1 MLQENILKEAHM
13 WVKNSRKLW
22 NIGQRI
28 QHSKQRIPQSSM
40 PNEHPSVL
48 DIISLSVPLDN
59 KEILHFAE
67 SFKAVWP
74 WLIILTHFGCQP
86 WFIRT
91 TFLNNLLLLIFI
103 LGFNL
108 HFPLFP
114 ASKLI
119 TTLYFIQT
127 RSIIRFKH
135 YSWTPSKQLKKKKKQ
150 LSTKWL
156 INLESA

>member
-67 SFKAVWP
+67 SFKAGGLDLSCLHISGVN
-74 WLIILTHFGCQP
+74 HDSKD
-86 WFIRT
+86 
-91 TFLNNLLLLIFI
+91 NLF
-103 LGFNL
+103 
-108 HFPLFP
+108 
-114 ASKLI
+114 
-119 TTLYFIQT
+119 
-127 RSIIRFKH
+127 
-135 YSWTPSKQLKKKKKQ
+135 
-150 LSTKWL
+150 
-156 INLESA
+156 E